1 MLRMPWHRYRRLSQS
16 AAHLVAQVGCHP
28 IGTCNPQT
36 MGKGVESNSSESCT
50 VKEPSPVKIAPC
62 TAAPYSTAS
71 SGLMDLF
78 ALCRRR
84 TLGSRSALLGFRSS
98 LPQAPSHARSSPR
111 YLCLAGTHHE
121 VHLLYQATHG
131 CRFHVGASTAPGAP
145 SALLPRAIA
154 SSRMASVMLPV
165 ARAAASY

>member
-1 MLRMPWHRYRRLSQS
+1 MR
-16 AAHLVAQVGCHP
+16 
-28 IGTCNPQT
+28 
-36 MGKGVESNSSESCT
+36 
-50 VKEPSPVKIAPC
+50 IAPC

-78 ALCRRR
+78 ALCCRR

-131 CRFHVGASTAPGAP
+131 CRFRCWSLNGTWCAISSFNP
-145 SALLPRAIA
+145 SDRLFKDGLCDATCCTSCSLLLEWDILAENGNACRR
-154 SSRMASVMLPV
+154 SSPAFC
-165 ARAAASY
+165 AASRARRCSSAF